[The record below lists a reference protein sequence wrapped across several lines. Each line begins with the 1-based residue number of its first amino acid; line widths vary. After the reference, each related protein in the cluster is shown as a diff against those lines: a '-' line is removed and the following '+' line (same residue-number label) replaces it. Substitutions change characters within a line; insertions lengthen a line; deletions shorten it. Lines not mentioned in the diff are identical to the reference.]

1 MKPDNYALSLILS
14 VEFGMGKHPTWKMIF
29 VGLLFVA
36 FPKVMLGTEYGIIV
50 DGKLTKHGAI
60 VGRSPEPTTTKTKPR
75 SVSLPISCMLLKLT
89 CPEI

>member
-1 MKPDNYALSLILS
+1 
-14 VEFGMGKHPTWKMIF
+14 MGKHQIWTIFF

-60 VGRSPEPTTTKTKPR
+60 VGRSTRAADGKDDQAFVLKGIIYFEVG
-75 SVSLPISCMLLKLT
+75 SIS
-89 CPEI
+89 